1 MKIKQIP
8 AAGFASNCYLVWDEN
23 TSAAAVIDPS
33 AAVEDILSELH
44 EHSLKLQYILMT
56 HGHFDHILSLD
67 ALRDAT
73 GAPAAIHEADA
84 DMLLDPL
91 KNVSAF
97 FLHKNHIYR
106 PAERILSDGEIL
118 SLGETKLRVTAMP
131 GHSPGSVVYA
141 ETTNLFVGDLLFDGS
156 IGRTDL
162 PGGDSLAM
170 RDSLARLCS
179 MGDFDLY
186 PGHGAVTTLAVQR
199 RLNPYL

>member
-33 AAVEDILSELH
+33 AAVEDILSELRRH
-44 EHSLKLQYILMT
+44 DLKLQYILMT

-91 KNVSAF
+91 KNVSAL

-118 SLGETKLRVTAMP
+118 PLGETELRVTAMP

-179 MGDFDLY
+179 MGNFDLY
-186 PGHGAVTTLAVQR
+186 PGHGAVTTLVAQR